1 MASKGLRSAARAID
15 ALVELVLV
23 VATLIAFGDLNRPWT
38 SAFLALVSI
47 AAYEALT
54 TRWWGGTVGK
64 RAFGLRIVR
73 LDRRG
78 HADLPAA
85 LRRGTL
91 HATFFIVP
99 PIIGIVGLALLFDEG
114 ARDGVAVLLAVS
126 VLLAWWVLSAVGD
139 PLGRGFADRVAD
151 TMVVPD
157 RFPSVVT
164 VRDLPGFAD
173 GARTPRIGRW
183 GRIGD
188 ADVRARARLHR
199 LDDAP
204 VLAAAVGLLVLAAA
218 LLPTDGT
225 ADADRAANVLLLGG
239 TGLWVALFVAHETR
253 LVAQRGTTP
262 GHELAGLTIVSIAD
276 GGPPRRGR
284 SFLRALVLGLSVYV
298 PLLWPLLAVSLVMMR
313 SSAAGRGLH
322 DLAGGTVVVSDPRL
336 APEEQ
341 RQRAMRL
348 RLGRAG

>member
-1 MASKGLRSAARAID
+1 VASKGLRTAARAID

-23 VATLIAFGDLNRPWT
+23 VGTLVAFGDLNRPWT
-38 SAFLALVSI
+38 GAFLSI
-47 AAYEALT
+47 AAIAGYEALA
-54 TRWWGGTVGK
+54 TRWWGGTLGK
-64 RAFGLRIVR
+64 RSLGLRVVR

-91 HATFFIVP
+91 HATFLVVP
-99 PIIGIVGLALLFDEG
+99 PIIGIVGLALLLDDG
-114 ARDGVAVLLAVS
+114 ARDGVAVLLGVS
-126 VLLAWWVLSAVGD
+126 MLLAWWVLSAVGD

-157 RFPSVVT
+157 RFART
-164 VRDLPGFAD
+164 VSARDLPGYAD
-173 GARTPRIGRW
+173 GARPPRIGPW
-183 GRIGD
+183 GRIAD

-218 LLPTDGT
+218 LIPADGGSESDG
-225 ADADRAANVLLLGG
+225 AVNLLLLGG
-239 TGLWVALFVAHETR
+239 TALWVALFVAHETR
-253 LVAQRGTTP
+253 LVAQRGATP
-262 GHELAGLTIVSIAD
+262 GHELAGLTIVSRTD

-284 SFLRALVLGLSVYV
+284 SLLRALVLGLTLYV
-298 PLLWPLLAVSLVMMR
+298 PLLWPLLAVSLLMMR
-313 SSAAGRGLH
+313 SSDAGRGLH

-341 RQRAMRL
+341 RQRSMRL